1 MKYYET
7 SFEEYIHS
15 RNRMNTHPDCDKLL
29 NELPKNVK
37 NMPHLILYG
46 PSGSGKYTQSLSIIQ
61 KYSPSKLKYDKKIYL
76 FNDKSEQK
84 KNAIQTLGGGS
95 DKKKVNISISRNI
108 DFVYRI
114 SDIHY
119 EIDMMLLGCNA
130 KTLWNDLY
138 FQIIDIISVTSNK
151 EGIILCKNMH
161 MIHNELLDIFH
172 SYINEP
178 LQESNICVKFILLTE
193 SVSFLPRN
201 IQDISQV
208 VALPRIK
215 KDTCYTLIQGS
226 NSSVEEVNTLKKNLQ
241 YCGEGAIENLK
252 ELHLLKKVKTNDI
265 PINVFNL
272 IVDQIIKYIIEP
284 NTVTIPDLRNSLYDM
299 LTYNLDVSECFMH
312 IIFHLLEHKY
322 LSENNTREIII
333 HLYKFFK
340 YFNNNYRPIYH
351 LECMIV
357 EIMNKISYENE
368 R

>member
-7 SFEEYIHS
+7 SFEEYIQS
-15 RNRMNTHPDCDKLL
+15 RDHFNAQPECEKIVSTLS
-29 NELPKNVK
+29 KNVK
-37 NMPHLILYG
+37 NMPHMILYG

-84 KNAIQTLGGGS
+84 KNTMPSFGGV
-95 DKKKVNISISRNI
+95 DKKKANISISRNI

-161 MIHNELLDIFH
+161 MIHSELLDIFH

-201 IQDISQV
+201 IQDVFQV
-208 VALPRIK
+208 VALPRVK
-215 KDTCYTLIQGS
+215 KDSCHKLIQSS
-226 NSSVEEVNTLKKNLQ
+226 NSSVEEVNTLKNNLQ
-241 YCGEGAIENLK
+241 FCGEGAIENLK
-252 ELHLLKKVKTNDI
+252 ELHLLKKVKPNDI
-265 PINVFNL
+265 PINVFNV
-272 IVDQIIKYIIEP
+272 IVDQIIKYIIDP
-284 NTVTIPDLRNSLYDM
+284 STVTIPELRNSLYDM

-312 IIFHLLEHKY
+312 IVFHLLEHEY
-322 LSENNTREIII
+322 VSEKSSHEIMI